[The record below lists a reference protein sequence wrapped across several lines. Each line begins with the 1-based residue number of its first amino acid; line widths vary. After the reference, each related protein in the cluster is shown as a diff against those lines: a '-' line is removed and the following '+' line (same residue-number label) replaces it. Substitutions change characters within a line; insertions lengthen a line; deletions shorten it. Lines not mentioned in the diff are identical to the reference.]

1 MKHLRE
7 KNNIDKNLPNAQAAM
22 NMWKKLDKEAEKLV
36 KSENKKEALENKT
49 TTTTLNLKKIINE
62 NKQENKQQQTNKNL
76 TTTTKN
82 LKTKTTIKT
91 EQDANRKQD
100 KQAKPN
106 SKITVKG
113 KQISDLGTLRDFL
126 ARKKL
131 ERAERGIQKTDAS
144 HSQRPSFIQSRD
156 QPTNT
161 GESEKPPN
169 QTTEGLE
176 SAARG
181 TTVSEVTSIIGQN
194 NPDEM

>member
-1 MKHLRE
+1 MK
-7 KNNIDKNLPNAQAAM
+7 
-22 NMWKKLDKEAEKLV
+22 
-36 KSENKKEALENKT
+36 
-49 TTTTLNLKKIINE
+49 E
-62 NKQENKQQQTNKNL
+62 NKQENKQQQTNENNENL

-82 LKTKTTIKT
+82 LKTKTIKT
-91 EQDANRKQD
+91 EQDEKPKQD

-131 ERAERGIQKTDAS
+131 ERAERGIQKIDAS
-144 HSQRPSFIQSRD
+144 HSQRSSFIQSRD

-169 QTTEGLE
+169 QTIEGLE

>member
-1 MKHLRE
+1 
-7 KNNIDKNLPNAQAAM
+7 M

-76 TTTTKN
+76 TTTTN
-82 LKTKTTIKT
+82 LKMKTTIKT

-131 ERAERGIQKTDAS
+131 ERAERGIQKIDAS

-156 QPTNT
+156 QPNNT

-169 QTTEGLE
+169 QTKEGLE

-181 TTVSEVTSIIGQN
+181 NTVYAVTSIIGQN